1 MKSVLLVEDTAFI
14 KLMSAML
21 QGYEVVPARTL
32 AGAFRAIAKR
42 RDKGLNRF
50 SVIVLDLDLP
60 DSPPEQTVAQIPR
73 LISESSGPRVL
84 IVSGYEAFE
93 AASRLGGAVN
103 FLWKLDENFHQKLR
117 DVVND
122 LSA

>member
-1 MKSVLLVEDTAFI
+1 MKSVLLVEDTSFI

-32 AGAFRAIAKR
+32 EGAFRAIKKR
-42 RDKGLNRF
+42 RDAGLKRF
-50 SVIVLDLDLP
+50 GVIVLDLDLP
-60 DSPPEQTVAQIPR
+60 DSLPNETVEAIPR
-73 LISESSGPRVL
+73 LIAESSGPRLL
-84 IVSGYEAFE
+84 IVSGYAEFE

-103 FLWKLDENFHQKLR
+103 FLWKLDDSFHEKLR
-117 DVVND
+117 GVVDD